1 MFTVEAHGTI
11 CLVRPFTADVRAWL
25 EANTQ
30 EDALWFGGALVVEP
44 RYVDELVTGMIT
56 EGGFALQ

>member
-11 CLVRPFTADVRAWL
+11 VLVRPQTADVKRWL
-25 EANTQ
+25 EENTA

-44 RYVDELVTGMIT
+44 RYVDDLVLGMIA
-56 EGGFALQ
+56 EGWVLQ

>member
-11 CLVRPFTADVRAWL
+11 VLVRPLTSDVRDWL
-25 EANTQ
+25 EQNTR

-44 RYVDELVTGMIT
+44 RYVDELVGGMIA